1 MDGVAVGQALR
12 RVRLKRN
19 ERQQDVA
26 ERAGISRAT
35 FSIIE
40 RGHLDQV
47 SVGTL
52 RRACEALEVK
62 LDFVVRWRGGDLD
75 RLVHGRH
82 AAMGALLVRRL
93 TGVGWEIVPEAS
105 FNHFGERGVIDI
117 LAWHPARR
125 ALLIVELKTELVD
138 ANELLG
144 TMDRRLRLARQIA
157 EGRGW
162 PAPDTVSAWVVFA
175 DSAMNRRRVQALDPL
190 LRSAFPDDGH
200 AARRWGLDPDRR
212 QLALFFLSNSR
223 ETSAMQHLAPRKRVR
238 RSRPSSDGGPS
249 AL

>member
-35 FSIIE
+35 YSIIE

-75 RLVHGRH
+75 
-82 AAMGALLVRRL
+82 VRR
-93 TGVGWEIVPEAS
+93 
-105 FNHFGERGVIDI
+105 
-117 LAWHPARR
+117 WHPAPR

-162 PAPDTVSAWVVFA
+162 PAPDTVSAGGVFA
-175 DSAMNRRRVQALDPL
+175 GS
-190 LRSAFPDDGH
+190 
-200 AARRWGLDPDRR
+200 
-212 QLALFFLSNSR
+212 
-223 ETSAMQHLAPRKRVR
+223 
-238 RSRPSSDGGPS
+238 
-249 AL
+249 